1 MKLINIFLITTAF
14 LTSCLTTCEEYND
27 PNTRE
32 NQQVVASSAL
42 NIEFEDT

>member
-14 LTSCLTTCEEYND
+14 LTSCMTACEEYND

-32 NQQVVASSAL
+32 NQQVVDSSGL
-42 NIEFEDT
+42 NIKF